1 MVTEAPLFLNITI
14 LILHNTIIV
23 FPFEL
28 DPFLLTCFAHVVG
41 CLICKCLL
49 STDIP
54 VVVSE
59 DDCYKVDIKPIETV
73 GVMKKCKLPLVVIHI
88 T

>member
-1 MVTEAPLFLNITI
+1 MRAN
-14 LILHNTIIV
+14 
-23 FPFEL
+23 PFEL

-59 DDCYKVDIKPIETV
+59 DDCYKVDIKPIGTA
-73 GVMKKCKLPLVVIHI
+73 GVMKKCKLLLLVVIHI